1 MIRSVYRR
9 LPGPAPVRIS
19 LMTLAAIVLLV
30 VVIWSYE
37 ILGDL
42 LDTGGAIE

>member
-1 MIRSVYRR
+1 MIRTIYNR
-9 LPGPAPVRIS
+9 LPGPAAVRV
-19 LMTLAAIVLLV
+19 LVMTVVVLALLV

-42 LDTGGAIE
+42 LDTGGTIE